1 MKEKSTTQ
9 KRAESLIREA
19 QSRFPFVDLETIQ
32 HICLFRIEGEMIEGD
47 VINEFYY
54 SSVKNWILSYTG

>member
-19 QSRFPFVDLETIQ
+19 QERFPFVDLETIQ
-32 HICLFRIEGEMIEGD
+32 HICLFRLEGEMFEGD
-47 VINEFYY
+47 EINEFYY